1 VSGSAL
7 AVGSDVRH
15 HEFERPRQQTGSL
28 YVVCLKQT
36 AEARQYDQR
45 IDPATGRRPE
55 RVA

>member
-1 VSGSAL
+1 VSGLAL

-36 AEARQYDQR
+36 AEARQYGQR